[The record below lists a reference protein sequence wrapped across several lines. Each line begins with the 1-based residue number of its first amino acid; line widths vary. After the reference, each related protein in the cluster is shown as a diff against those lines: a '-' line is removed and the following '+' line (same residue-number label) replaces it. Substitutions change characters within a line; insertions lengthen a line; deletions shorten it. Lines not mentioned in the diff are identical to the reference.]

1 MQPVQRGRGD
11 ALPRLVL
18 LYPHGEARVVISI
31 AGRRHT
37 IPDPGANGLLR
48 VVDQTALLARDDAP
62 YL

>member
-1 MQPVQRGRGD
+1 MAKAKDIRNR
-11 ALPRLVL
+11 RIL
-18 LYPHGEARVVISI
+18 LYSHGEARVVISI

-37 IPDPGANGLLR
+37 VPDPGANGLLR